1 MALMMMF
8 LLLNSILQVNSLIL
22 QSRPLRQEEWS
33 VYNKTST
40 FIEEL
45 PSRLNR
51 NKYSILIGHI
61 LLDMIESKTA
71 IKVRQIY
78 TKLT

>member
-1 MALMMMF
+1 MTLMMMF
-8 LLLNSILQVNSLIL
+8 SILQVNSLIL

-33 VYNKTST
+33 VYKKTST

-51 NKYSILIGHI
+51 NKSSILIGHI
-61 LLDMIESKTA
+61 LLDMIERKTA

>member
-1 MALMMMF
+1 MALMMMI
-8 LLLNSILQVNSLIL
+8 SILQVNSLIL

-33 VYNKTST
+33 VYKKTST

-51 NKYSILIGHI
+51 NKSSILIGHI
-61 LLDMIESKTA
+61 LLDMIERKTA